1 MTAAEQIRLALLGRY
16 PVTYLQ
22 TWEEDR
28 IIQILEAY
36 AVKLFGNASALR
48 TWDCVSGVSGNGESP
63 FVAPLEILQ
72 SILRSEEKGIFA
84 LKDFSAFLNDPAV
97 CRGLRDAYYELQG
110 KEKFVFIVSPEVVIP
125 ETLRKEILLM
135 EIGLPDE
142 EELAKHV
149 KKVQQ
154 AYPQQVLSPDLISQM
169 TFALKG
175 LTLNESSH
183 VLHKI
188 FRGKKSDP
196 AEVLNEIFSEKE
208 MIIKKS
214 GYLEF
219 VPPRYNLAEIG
230 GLDNLKDWLTKREK
244 LFSRKALEDG
254 VPVPRGILLMGMS
267 GCGKSLSAKTI
278 SALWKVPLF
287 RLDMNLVFSGMF
299 GNPEMA
305 FHRALKTVEAV
316 APAVLWIDEIENSL
330 GWDEGGSGTNPH
342 VFSTFLT
349 WMQEKPPM
357 IFVAA
362 TANRINALPAEAIRK
377 GRFDQ
382 IFFID
387 LPNDEERKQIFEI
400 HLKRNGGDP
409 NSFDLVF
416 LSAVTKGWNGA
427 EIEQAIISARV
438 EAYHEGRSFTI
449 DDITRNT
456 SRTVPLSKTME
467 EQMKKIRSW
476 AFGRATPAS
485 KYAQV
490 PRV

>member
-84 LKDFSAFLNDPAV
+84 LKDFSAFLNDPVV
-97 CRGLRDAYYELQG
+97 CRGLRDTYYELQG

-196 AEVLNEIFSEKE
+196 AEILNEIFSEKE

-230 GLDNLKDWLTKREK
+230 GLDNLKEWLTKREK

-416 LSAVTKGWNGA
+416 LAAVTKGWNGA
-427 EIEQAIISARV
+427 EIEQAVISARV
-438 EAYHEGRSFTI
+438 EAYHEGRTFTI

-456 SRTVPLSKTME
+456 SRTVPLSKTM
-467 EQMKKIRSW
+467 
-476 AFGRATPAS
+476 
-485 KYAQV
+485 
-490 PRV
+490 